1 MLVENRRV
9 GNLERVLFLKTIPT
23 LAKLPSAELA
33 ALAEHARELFFARGS
48 ALMRDGEPVR
58 AVYHVLDGS
67 VRLRRHGRDLGLADR
82 RTAVGAL
89 LLLARDEQGL
99 SAVAES
105 DAFTLGLDADS
116 FLEVLEERFAIF
128 HGVLRELSR
137 DLVALMTRA
146 PADARA
152 GVPAAPLP
160 RLPERD
166 LDLVG
171 RLQLLRSRRPFAR
184 SSIDAIA
191 ELSQRLDEDRFA
203 PGSVLWREGDLAR
216 QMLLIVSG
224 SVRCESRGGARFTA
238 GAGQP
243 LGELDALGEVPRW
256 HDAVAESAVC
266 VLSGPVEQFLDVFE
280 DNFAMAVDYL
290 SYVGEWSLAL
300 HERVAEREGSAL
312 RL

>member
-105 DAFTLGLDADS
+105 DAFTLGLDANS

-171 RLQLLRSRRPFAR
+171 RLQLLRSSTKTGSRRAAFSGAR
-184 SSIDAIA
+184 
-191 ELSQRLDEDRFA
+191 
-203 PGSVLWREGDLAR
+203 GT
-216 QMLLIVSG
+216 
-224 SVRCESRGGARFTA
+224 SRGRCCSSSAAACVASPAAARASPREPANRWASSTRSERCRA
-238 GAGQP
+238 GTTPSRKAP
-243 LGELDALGEVPRW
+243 
-256 HDAVAESAVC
+256 SAC
-266 VLSGPVEQFLDVFE
+266 
-280 DNFAMAVDYL
+280 
-290 SYVGEWSLAL
+290 
-300 HERVAEREGSAL
+300 
-312 RL
+312 